1 MNISKYH
8 SVSEKLSHTECYF
21 CPSRNTPFTDFGN
34 EIKKIK
40 KKVDNS
46 VMKIKARFLW
56 GVIKSIFL
64 LDRLGMLL
72 DIFGPLLR

>member
-21 CPSRNTPFTDFGN
+21 CPSRNTPCTDFGN

-46 VMKIKARFLW
+46 VMKIKARFL
-56 GVIKSIFL
+56 
-64 LDRLGMLL
+64 
-72 DIFGPLLR
+72 